1 MIGCYDRNR
10 TLKVQLSDHRGR
22 GNIMTSTTST
32 EITAGSWTIDPSHS
46 EVGFTVRHLMSK
58 VRGQFEKFE
67 GTLTT
72 GESLEGT
79 RATATID
86 LNSVNTRDE
95 QRDGHLRSADFF
107 DVEKFGQM
115 TFTTTSFDGTTAVGD
130 LTIKGVTKPVEL
142 EVEFLGIGQDPWGGQ
157 RLGFE
162 ANGVINRKDFGVDFN
177 VPLDG
182 GRVLVGDKVNIH
194 LAVEAVREQA

>member
-1 MIGCYDRNR
+1 M
-10 TLKVQLSDHRGR
+10 
-22 GNIMTSTTST
+22 
-32 EITAGSWTIDPSHS
+32 
-46 EVGFTVRHLMSK
+46 GFTVRHLMSK

-67 GTLTT
+67 GKLVT
-72 GESLEGT
+72 GDSLDDT

-115 TFTTTSFDGTTAVGD
+115 TFSTTSFDGTTAVGD

-142 EVEFLGIGQDPWGGQ
+142 DVEFLGIGQDPWGGQ

-162 ANGVINRKDFGVDFN
+162 ATAVITRKDWGVDFN

-182 GRVLVGDKVNIH
+182 GRVLVGDKVTIH
-194 LAVEAVREQA
+194 LAVEAVRDQA

>member
-1 MIGCYDRNR
+1 MTVTAD
-10 TLKVQLSDHRGR
+10 TAFASD
-22 GNIMTSTTST
+22 TV
-32 EITAGSWTIDPSHS
+32 AGSWTIDPSHS

-72 GESLEGT
+72 GDSLEET
-79 RATATID
+79 RAAATID

-95 QRDGHLRSADFF
+95 QRDAHLRSADFF

-115 TFTTTSFDGTTAVGD
+115 TFTTTSFDGTTAVGE

-142 EVEFLGIGQDPWGGQ
+142 DVEFLGSVRTRGATSVWASRPARSSTARTGAWTSTS
-157 RLGFE
+157 RST
-162 ANGVINRKDFGVDFN
+162 A
-177 VPLDG
+177 
-182 GRVLVGDKVNIH
+182 
-194 LAVEAVREQA
+194 AVSWSATR

>member
-1 MIGCYDRNR
+1 
-10 TLKVQLSDHRGR
+10 
-22 GNIMTSTTST
+22 MTVTVDTTFGT
-32 EITAGSWTIDPSHS
+32 DITAGSWTIDPSH
-46 EVGFTVRHLMSK
+46 
-58 VRGQFEKFE
+58 FEKFE
-67 GTLTT
+67 GQITT
-72 GESLEGT
+72 GDSLQET

-157 RLGFE
+157 RL
-162 ANGVINRKDFGVDFN
+162 
-177 VPLDG
+177 
-182 GRVLVGDKVNIH
+182 
-194 LAVEAVREQA
+194 